1 MKVVDIADEIWRS
14 VGSPTDTSIAAI
26 SYWVRSNIGS
36 MNNHLNTQFKVDGTT
51 LEINYKD
58 EDDTVISLD
67 VEEVSILKQMY
78 IIHDYDNKLRTIT
91 GAASWDS
98 VVEISDAGTRIKKV
112 NKSEMSKTLASTKQ
126 QEQNQL
132 NKLISSYKIRESNPR
147 QVAGDDTAEGTF
159 TETPMNRNT
168 GTV

>member
-36 MNNHLNTQFKVDGTT
+36 MNNHLNTQFKVEDTT
-51 LEINYKD
+51 LEINYTD
-58 EDDTVISLD
+58 EDDTVVTLD

-98 VVEISDAGTRIKKV
+98 IVEISDAGTRVKKV

-126 QEQNQL
+126 QEQDQL
-132 NKLISSYKIRESNPR
+132 NKLISSYKIRESSPR

-159 TETPMNRNT
+159 PETPINRNT